1 MPRSNHV
8 CKFILFSSFPK
19 LLPLILSKE
28 GQKYK
33 CYRFIRHSKK
43 SQNNFTIQSKR
54 YILKDVRYFLGG
66 MKMKSEKYNKGM
78 EKLKDLTVPT
88 KESKTGHMDIGEGFK
103 DIAPDLE
110 DFVVEFAFG
119 DIYDRPGLSDQQKV
133 LATISALVGQGLPQ
147 IGMHVETGLVVGLK
161 PEEIVACILHLI
173 PYAGFPKVL
182 NALKVAQG
190 VFEDKGIKV
199 ETIK

>member
-1 MPRSNHV
+1 M
-8 CKFILFSSFPK
+8 
-19 LLPLILSKE
+19 LSLYTTFK
-28 GQKYK
+28 
-33 CYRFIRHSKK
+33 RHSKK
-43 SQNNFTIQSKR
+43 SQNNFTIQSKQ

-182 NALKVAQG
+182 NALKVAQE

-199 ETIK
+199 KTIE